1 MDGFHPA
8 VSNWFHESF
17 DGPTPPQESG
27 WPAIMARKHTLIAA
41 PTGSGKT
48 LAAFLAAIDD
58 LIRQG
63 LAGQLGAGTQ
73 VVYVSPL
80 KALSND
86 VEKNL
91 QEPLRGIRHTL
102 QDLGLPPVDI
112 RTAVRSGDTT
122 SSRRASQVRRPP
134 HILVTTPESLYIL
147 LTSEGGRR
155 MLGGVRTVIVD
166 EIHALAPNRR
176 GTHLSLTLE
185 RLDRLVGGDLVRIGL
200 SATQKPIELVAKF
213 LTGGAPCVIVDSGHK
228 RHLDIQVE
236 TTGSPLEA
244 VMSAEHM
251 VEIYDRLA
259 YLIRTHTTTLIFT
272 NTRREAERVTKNLC
286 DRLEDGAVGAHHG
299 SLAKERRLE
308 AEQAL
313 KSGRLRALVATAS
326 LELGIDIG
334 SVDLVCCMGSMRTI
348 GTALQRV
355 GRSGHRLGAV
365 PKGRL
370 FPLTRDELVEC
381 VALLRAIN
389 VGELDAIDIPEAP
402 LDILAQQLVAMCAC
416 EEWTEAEMF
425 SAVKCA
431 WPYRN
436 LPRAQF
442 DDVLSMLGDGFS
454 TRRGRRGA
462 YLHRDEVNGRVR
474 GRKAA
479 RLTAITSGGAIPDR
493 ADYRVILDPTDTF
506 VGTLHEDFAIESM
519 PGDIFQLGNTS
530 WQVSRIEN
538 GTVRVTDAKGQP
550 PTLPFWLGEAPS
562 RSAELSLAV
571 ARLRDTVAIDIEDK
585 GELENRLI
593 AETGVART
601 AVREVIEYLEQAFK
615 TLGAM
620 PSQDTIVLERFFDD
634 AGNMHLVLHSPF
646 GSRLNRAWGLA
657 LRKRFCKAFDFELQA
672 AATEDA
678 IILSL
683 GPTHSFPLEDVFK
696 YLSSHSV
703 RDVLVQALLDAPM
716 FATRWRWNVNRS
728 LAVPR
733 FRGGKKIPPPIQRME
748 AEDLLAVAFP
758 DQLACLENIV
768 GEREIPDQ
776 PIVQQ
781 TIDDCLRE
789 AMDIDGLESLLRRIE
804 AGEIRLIAKDVR
816 EPSVLAHQILNA
828 RPYAFLDPAPLEER
842 RARAVLTRRGLDA
855 STASDLGAL
864 DQSAIDRVRAQ
875 AWPAAETE
883 DELHDAL
890 VLHGFLSEEEGL
902 AGAWE
907 GLFEALCDDDRAA
920 VATIAPGVNLWV
932 AAERVPQLKA
942 VYPDARLEPLV
953 VAPERHRARDWSQEE
968 AERDLLRGRLD
979 AVGPITAAKLG
990 QSLRIA
996 EARAASALAA
1006 LEQEGSVF
1014 RGHFEDQP
1022 GDAEQWCERRLLAR
1036 IHRYT
1041 LTRLRAEISPVS
1053 PADYMRF
1060 LFAWQRVLPAE
1071 RAGGPE
1077 GLHAILDQLQGFH
1090 AAAASWESD
1099 ILPVRVRS
1107 YQPSMLDQLA
1117 LSGQV
1122 VWGRFKSGG
1131 GGLKRP
1137 LRSSPVAFALRED
1150 APVWLAAG
1158 QSVGKG
1164 TVAGK
1169 DAEEAAE
1176 ELSASSA
1183 KVLALLESRGACFAA
1198 DIIRGCRML
1207 QAQVETAL
1215 AELVAAGV
1223 VTSDSFTGLRALLL
1237 PANRRPRPQRG
1248 GRRRARTMY
1257 GVEGAGRWSLLA
1269 EESQPEEMDEE
1280 ELVGTIAW
1288 ALLRRWGVVFRK
1300 VLFREQDLPSWRDLL
1315 YAYRRM
1321 EARGEIRGG
1330 RFVSGFVGEQF
1341 ALTEAV
1347 GKLRAVRRSE
1357 LDGQWLAVCG
1367 SDPLNL
1373 TGVVTAGE
1381 RIASLTTNRVLY
1393 RDGVPIAAFESGA
1406 ARFLTPVPDQE
1417 RREAQRALIARPS
1430 PLAAQAYLH

>member
-1 MDGFHPA
+1 MNGFHPA
-8 VSNWFHESF
+8 VATWFLETF
-17 DGPTPPQESG
+17 DRPTPPQAQG
-27 WPAIMARKHTLIAA
+27 WPSIQARQHTLIAA

-48 LAAFLAAIDD
+48 LAAFLSAIDD
-58 LIRQG
+58 LVRQG
-63 LAGQLGAGTQ
+63 LRGALAPGTQ
-73 VVYVSPL
+73 VVYISPL
-80 KALSND
+80 KALGND

-91 QEPLRGIRHTL
+91 QAPLRGIAGTL
-102 QDLGLPPVDI
+102 QELGLPAVDI

-122 SSRRASQVRRPP
+122 STRRAAQVKRPP

-147 LTSEGGRR
+147 LTSQGGRR

-166 EIHALAPNRR
+166 EIHAMAPNRR
-176 GTHLSLTLE
+176 GSHLSLTLE
-185 RLDRLVGGDLVRIGL
+185 RLRRLVGGDLVRIGL
-200 SATQKPIELVAKF
+200 SATQKPIDRVANF
-213 LTGGAPCVIVDSGHK
+213 LTGGEPCTIVDSGHA
-228 RHLDIQVE
+228 RQIDLQIE

-334 SVDLVCCMGSMRTI
+334 SVDLVCQMGSVRTI
-348 GTALQRV
+348 GTALQRI
-355 GRSGHRLGAV
+355 GRSGHQVGAI
-365 PKGRL
+365 PRGRL
-370 FPLTRDELVEC
+370 FPLTRDELVES
-381 VALLRAIN
+381 VALMDAIER
-389 VGELDAIDIPEAP
+389 GELDALEIPEAP
-402 LDILAQQLVAMCAC
+402 LDILAQQLVAMSAC
-416 EEWTEAEMF
+416 EEWSEAEMF
-425 SAVKCA
+425 AAVRGA

-436 LPRAQF
+436 LSRQRF
-442 DDVLSMLGDGFS
+442 DDVVAMLGDGFS

-474 GRKAA
+474 GRKSA

-493 ADYRVILDPTDTF
+493 ADYRVILDPTETF
-506 VGTLHEDFAIESM
+506 VGTLDEDFAIESM

-530 WQVSRIEN
+530 WQIARIEN
-538 GTVRVTDAKGQP
+538 GTVRVTDARGAP
-550 PTLPFWLGEAPS
+550 PTLPFWFGEAPS
-562 RSAELSLAV
+562 RSAELSAAV
-571 ARLRDTVAIDIEDK
+571 ARLRDVVAAEIDDK
-585 GELENRLI
+585 AALENRLV
-593 AETGVART
+593 AQTSGART
-601 AVREVIEYLEQAFK
+601 AVREVIDYLGEAFQ
-615 TLGAM
+615 TLGSM
-620 PSQDTIVLERFFDD
+620 PSQDTIVVERFFDE

-657 LRKRFCKAFDFELQA
+657 LRKRFCKAFNFELQA
-672 AATEDA
+672 AASEDA

-696 YLSSHSV
+696 FLSSGTV
-703 RDVLVQALLDAPM
+703 RGVLVQALLDAPM
-716 FATRWRWNVNRS
+716 FITRWRWNLNRS

-768 GEREIPDQ
+768 GEREVPDQ

-789 AMDIDGLESLLRRIE
+789 AMDIDGLEALLRRIE
-804 AGEIRLIAKDVR
+804 AGEVRLVAKDVR

-842 RARAVLTRRGLDA
+842 RTQAVLTRRGLDGA
-855 STASDLGAL
+855 SAGDLGAL
-864 DQSAIDRVRAQ
+864 DQAAIDRVRAQ
-875 AWPAAETE
+875 AWPAAETA
-883 DELHDAL
+883 DELHDTL
-890 VLHGFLSEEEGL
+890 VVHGFLTQEEGL
-902 AGAWE
+902 AGDWL
-907 GLFEALCDDDRAA
+907 GLFEALCDADRAA
-920 VATIAPGVNLWV
+920 VATVAPGASLWV
-932 AAERVPQLKA
+932 AAERVPQLRT
-942 VYPDARLEPLV
+942 VFPEVEIEPAV
-953 VAPERHRARDWSQEE
+953 VAPARHRDRAWTQAD

-979 AVGPITAAKLG
+979 AVGPTTAALLAR
-990 QSLRIA
+990 SLRIP
-996 EARAASALAA
+996 ETRATAA
-1006 LEQEGSVF
+1006 LYAMEQEGSVF
-1014 RGHFEDQP
+1014 RGCFEA
-1022 GDAEQWCERRLLAR
+1022 GLGAEQWCERRLLAR

-1041 LTRLRAEISPVS
+1041 LNRLRQEISPVT

-1060 LFAWQRVLPAE
+1060 LFAWQRVEPSEAA
-1071 RAGGPE
+1071 AGAE
-1077 GLHAILDQLQGFH
+1077 GLQAVLDQLQGFH

-1099 ILPVRVRS
+1099 ILPSRVRG
-1107 YQPSMLDQLA
+1107 YQPSLLDQLA
-1117 LSGQV
+1117 MSGQV

-1137 LRSSPVAFALRED
+1137 LRSSPVAFVLRED

-1158 QSVGKG
+1158 ATQGPG
-1164 TVAGK
+1164 P
-1169 DAEEAAE
+1169 DDEP
-1176 ELSASSA
+1176 LSAGA
-1183 KVLALLESRGACFAA
+1183 QRVFDLLESRGACFAGELA
-1198 DIIRGCRML
+1198 RGGRLL

-1215 AELVAAGV
+1215 AELVAAGA

-1248 GRRRARTMY
+1248 GRRSARSMY

-1269 EESQPEEMDEE
+1269 RESAGDAMDEE
-1280 ELVGTIAW
+1280 DLVGTIAW

-1300 VLFREQDLPSWRDLL
+1300 VLFREQDLPPWRDLL

-1341 ALTEAV
+1341 ALMEAV
-1347 GKLRAVRRSE
+1347 GKLRSVRRSE
-1357 LDGQWLAVCG
+1357 PDGQWHAVCG

-1373 TGVVTAGE
+1373 TGVVTVGE
-1381 RIASLTTNRVLY
+1381 RVPSLTTNRVLY
-1393 RDGVPIAAFESGA
+1393 RDGVPVAVFDAGQ
-1406 ARFLTPVPDQE
+1406 ARFLVEVPDHE
-1417 RREAQRALIARPS
+1417 RRQAQRALIQRPA
-1430 PLAAQAYLH
+1430 PLAAQAYLG

>member
-1 MDGFHPA
+1 MDFHPA
-8 VSNWFHESF
+8 VAAWFEETF
-17 DGPTPPQESG
+17 EGPTPPQEAG
-27 WPAIMARKHTLIAA
+27 WPAIQSREHTLIAA

-48 LAAFLAAIDD
+48 LAAFLCAIDD

-63 LAGQLGAGTQ
+63 LAGQLGTGTQ
-73 VVYVSPL
+73 IVYVSPL

-91 QEPLRGIRHTL
+91 QEPLRGIRRTL
-102 QDLGLPPVDI
+102 QDMGLPPVDV
-112 RTAVRSGDTT
+112 RTAVRTGDTP
-122 SSRRASQVRRPP
+122 SSRRTSMVRRPP

-147 LTSEGGRR
+147 LTSKGGRA
-155 MLGGVRTVIVD
+155 MLSGVKTVIVD
-166 EIHALAPNRR
+166 EIHAMAPNRR
-176 GTHLSLTLE
+176 GSHLSLTLE
-185 RLDRLVGGDLVRIGL
+185 RLERLVGGDLVRVGL
-200 SATQKPIELVAKF
+200 SATQKPIDLVANF
-213 LTGGAPCVIVDSGHK
+213 LTGGRSCTVVDSGHK
-228 RHLDIQVE
+228 RHLDLQIE

-251 VEIYDRLA
+251 IEIYDRLA

-299 SLAKERRLE
+299 SLSKERRLE

-313 KSGRLRALVATAS
+313 KSGRYRALVATAS

-334 SVDLVCCMGSMRTI
+334 SVDLVCQIGSVRSI

-365 PKGRL
+365 PKGRF

-381 VALLRAIN
+381 VALMDAIHR
-389 VGELDAIDIPEAP
+389 GELDALAIPEAP
-402 LDILAQQLVAMCAC
+402 ADILAQQLVAMAAN
-416 EEWTEAEMF
+416 EEWTEEEIYRVATR
-425 SAVKCA
+425 A

-436 LPRAQF
+436 LTRASF
-442 DDVLSMLGDGFS
+442 EKVLSMLGDGFS

-493 ADYRVILDPTDTF
+493 ADYRVLLDPTETF
-506 VGTLHEDFAIESM
+506 IGTLHEDFAIESM

-530 WQVSRIEN
+530 WQVARIEN
-538 GTVRVTDAKGQP
+538 GVVRVTDAKGQP
-550 PTLPFWLGEAPS
+550 PSLPFWLGEAPS
-562 RSAELSLAV
+562 RSAELSAAV
-571 ARLRDTVAIDIEDK
+571 ARFRDLVSVEIEDK
-585 GELENRLI
+585 RELENRLVGE
-593 AETGVART
+593 AGVART
-601 AVREVIEYLEQAFK
+601 AAREAIDYLEAAYK

-620 PSQDTIVLERFFDD
+620 PTQNTLVIERFFDE
-634 AGNMHLVLHSPF
+634 AGNMHLVVHSPF

-657 LRKRFCKAFDFELQA
+657 LRKRFCTTFNFELQA

-683 GPTHSFPLEDVFK
+683 GPTHSFPLDDVFK
-696 YLSSHSV
+696 YLSAKTV

-716 FATRWRWNVNRS
+716 FQTRWRWNVNRS

-789 AMDIDGLESLLRRIE
+789 AMDIEGLEMLLARME
-804 AGEIRLIAKDVR
+804 SGDIRMIAKDVR
-816 EPSVLAHQILNA
+816 EPSLLAHQILNA

-842 RARAVLTRRGLDA
+842 RSRAVLSRRGLDA
-855 STASDLGAL
+855 ATANDLGAL
-864 DQSAIDRVRAQ
+864 DQSAIDTVRAQ
-875 AWPAAETE
+875 AWPEAETP

-890 VLHGFLSEEEGL
+890 VLHGFLLEDEGER
-902 AGAWE
+902 GGWK
-907 GLFEALCDDDRAA
+907 GLFEALCDDDRAT
-920 VATIAPGVNLWV
+920 VATVTPGTSLWV
-932 AAERVPQLKA
+932 AAERLPQLRA
-942 VYPDARLEPLV
+942 VFPNLTLDPEVRAPARL
-953 VAPERHRARDWSQEE
+953 RAVDWTVED
-968 AERDLLRGRLD
+968 AVRDLLRGRLD
-979 AVGPITAAKLG
+979 SVGPTTAAELAG
-990 QSLRIA
+990 SLRVEVGQA
-996 EARAASALAA
+996 KAALYA
-1006 LEQEGSVF
+1006 LEQDGSVF
-1014 RGHFEDQP
+1014 QGEFEARLA
-1022 GDAEQWCERRLLAR
+1022 GEEQWCERRLLAR

-1041 LTRLRAEISPVS
+1041 LNRLRSEISPVT

-1060 LFAWQRVLPAE
+1060 LFAWQRVVPSEMVSGA
-1071 RAGGPE
+1071 E
-1077 GLHAILDQLQGFH
+1077 GLYSVLDQLQGFH
-1090 AAAASWESD
+1090 AAAAAWESD
-1099 ILPVRVRS
+1099 ILPTRLRS
-1107 YQPSMLDQLA
+1107 YGPSVLDQLA
-1117 LSGQV
+1117 MSGKV

-1137 LRSSPVAFALRED
+1137 LRSSPIAFAPREEAPIWVAAGVSATPEPDAEGLSLAAARVFDALRE
-1150 APVWLAAG
+1150 
-1158 QSVGKG
+1158 
-1164 TVAGK
+1164 
-1169 DAEEAAE
+1169 
-1176 ELSASSA
+1176 
-1183 KVLALLESRGACFAA
+1183 RGACFASELV
-1198 DIIRGCRML
+1198 RSCRML
-1207 QAQVETAL
+1207 QAQIETSL
-1215 AELVAAGV
+1215 AELVAAGL

-1237 PANRRPRPQRG
+1237 PANRRPRPQRSR
-1248 GRRRARTMY
+1248 RRRARNMY

-1269 EESQPEEMDEE
+1269 TEREDDDLDEE
-1280 ELVGTIAW
+1280 EIVETICW
-1288 ALLRRWGVVFRK
+1288 ALLQRWGVVFRK
-1300 VLFREQDLPSWRDLL
+1300 VLFREDDLPAWRDLL
-1315 YAYRRM
+1315 YQFRRM

-1341 ALTEAV
+1341 ALNDAV
-1347 GKLRAVRRSE
+1347 GKLRAVRRTE
-1357 LDGQWLAVCG
+1357 PDGQFLAVAG

-1381 RIASLTTNRVLY
+1381 RVASITTNRVLY
-1393 RDGVPIAAFESGA
+1393 RDGVPIAAFESGE
-1406 ARFLTPVPDQE
+1406 ARFLADVPDSE
-1417 RREAQRALIARPS
+1417 RREAHRALIQRPT